1 MVHVIA
7 LGPCGCHDRGI
18 GNRRQWSPHTAPA
31 IQAEMEIIISCG
43 LEFANT
49 ATTMGIRMPKVPHEV
64 PVEKAR
70 KQPTRKMMAGRK
82 FMRAPALCS
91 MAAATNLAAPKLSV
105 IAFKVHAKVKIKMAG
120 TMALNPSGRHS
131 IHSLK
136 ESTLLIK

>member
-1 MVHVIA
+1 
-7 LGPCGCHDRGI
+7 
-18 GNRRQWSPHTAPA
+18 
-31 IQAEMEIIISCG
+31 
-43 LEFANT
+43 
-49 ATTMGIRMPKVPHEV
+49 
-64 PVEKAR
+64 
-70 KQPTRKMMAGRK
+70 MAGRK

-105 IAFKVHAKVKIKMAG
+105 IAFKVHAKVRIKMAG